1 MITSGFEELEIYQLT
16 ENLSDI
22 IWSKV
27 IQWETFTKNTIGIQI
42 VKAIDSVGANIA
54 EGYGK
59 ETFAERARFVKISR
73 GSLFETK
80 HWVNKSYR
88 RKLIV
93 EEEFNKMEQLLNI
106 LLPKI
111 SAYINYL
118 NSKNAKRK

>member
-106 LLPKI
+106 LFPKI